1 MSIHHG
7 AKLGTTKARGMTWGG
22 IKAKGISEILV
33 LRDRWAPCYPGNSV
47 GDELQLLVKLCL
59 ELFFLSSPCMISPPQ
74 CPAQL
79 LWTREG
85 PTKCLH
91 PPRTWAEPLS
101 QCEAG

>member
-1 MSIHHG
+1 MNVYHG
-7 AKLGTTKARGMTWGG
+7 AKLGTTKVMGITWGG
-22 IKAKGISEILV
+22 IKAKGFSEILA
-33 LRDRWAPCYPGNSV
+33 LRDRWAPCCPGNSV

-59 ELFFLSSPCMISPPQ
+59 ELFFLSPCMLSPCQ

-91 PPRTWAEPLS
+91 SLRTWAEPV
-101 QCEAG
+101 